1 MYNGQIYIK
10 TENFFRPL
18 TVHIFNKEGSKCG
31 IFKYMIKVVEKQV
44 VKTAKTK
51 PEPVVQQATVKVDMI
66 GKLTLYAASCIYN
79 FYYLQ

>member
-51 PEPVVQQATVKVDMI
+51 PEPVV
-66 GKLTLYAASCIYN
+66 
-79 FYYLQ
+79 